1 MMYAISQSY
10 LPKIFTFEHPFIYSF
25 FSILGLIERKGNERT
40 NIWITLQHFAIS
52 SEVKRPERIFEYEAI
67 YF

>member
-1 MMYAISQSY
+1 MYSNANGHTLEMMYAISQSY

-40 NIWITLQHFAIS
+40 NI
-52 SEVKRPERIFEYEAI
+52 
-67 YF
+67 